1 LVVAAGEHLSLS
13 PGGPCPE
20 RFVQGFERIRC
31 RRRTSCRG
39 ECRSDAFGTFGSPE
53 SFAYC
58 LAETVRSK
66 TARGKPGPGVGN
78 LHSASYF
85 QLIATER
92 NSTNGY
98 TMRQRLLCGAHA
110 GVRNSARGTLQ
121 DRRMGQEGEDARICR
136 CGDVISVFGRQGCHH
151 VHVLIRECL
160 ERAANQSPVILELR

>member
-13 PGGPCPE
+13 LGARCPE
-20 RFVQGFERIRC
+20 RFVQSFERIRC
-31 RRRTSCRG
+31 RLRTSCSRK
-39 ECRSDAFGTFGSPE
+39 CRSDAFGTFGSPE

-92 NSTNGY
+92 NSTNGH

-110 GVRNSARGTLQ
+110 GVRNSARGTLH
-121 DRRMGQEGEDARICR
+121 DRGMGQEGEDARICR
-136 CGDVISVFGRQGCHH
+136 CGDVSSVFGRQGCHH